1 MTKTLALL
9 VASTALSV
17 TIGAPVRAA
26 APTPTAP
33 VQQPLATR
41 ISDSAQALPLV
52 LVSGDDDEDH
62 EDDDEDDDCDDDDRT
77 CGAQGANPAPAGSA
91 APPKNG
97 LFGSGTPPKAQ
108 MN

>member
-26 APTPTAP
+26 TPTPTTP

-62 EDDDEDDDCDDDDRT
+62 EDDDCDDDDRT